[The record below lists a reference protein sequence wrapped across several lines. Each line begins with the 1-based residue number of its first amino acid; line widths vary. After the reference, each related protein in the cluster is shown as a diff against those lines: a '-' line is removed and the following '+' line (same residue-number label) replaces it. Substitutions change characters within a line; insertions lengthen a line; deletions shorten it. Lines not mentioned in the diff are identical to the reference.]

1 LRNGNLSIDSKVV
14 YNMGLFGRRKK
25 NKGKELDATF
35 ARLAGELKKV
45 ESQEDHKRRQRK
57 VIESCEE
64 IIETSKVIEEQ
75 RAERKILDRY
85 LEDIETIEN
94 LPEKEHK
101 ELLEVASNIVKLDK
115 AKKEYL
121 NSERKIDEIRFAFF
135 QEVQDDIVPV
145 VKKMQSNEAFQRA
158 LKKDMSYLEG
168 EKMEWTILKD
178 QIKKEEKNLKVLL
191 CVIFGFFVVIALAL
205 FALGSK
211 TRYDLGLFWILLFFV
226 VVLGTVVVLYRL
238 QIDEKDL
245 RQSEVNIN
253 YAVELLNKT
262 KLKYVNITNSLD
274 YSYEKYGVG
283 SSIDLSYQWERYVEA
298 VREDEKFAR
307 NNEDYEFFSARFGRI
322 LSSLGLNDYKFWL
335 KQVKAIVNTAE
346 MDQVRQELNSRRQKL
361 TDTIDYNITLVKNE
375 RVEIDKLMKQEREY
389 LPEIQQIILTV
400 DKLIK
405 ERI

>member
-1 LRNGNLSIDSKVV
+1 
-14 YNMGLFGRRKK
+14 MGFFNRKK
-25 NKGKELDATF
+25 KKKGQELDATF

-75 RAERKILDRY
+75 RAERKILDKY
-85 LEDIETIEN
+85 LEDIDTIEK

-135 QEVQDDIVPV
+135 QEIQDDIVPV

-158 LKKDMSYLEG
+158 LKKDMAYLEG
-168 EKMEWTILKD
+168 EKMEWTILKE
-178 QIKKEEKNLKVLL
+178 QIKKEENSLKVLL
-191 CVIFGFFVVIALAL
+191 CVIFGFFVAVALAL
-205 FALGSK
+205 FIIGSK
-211 TRYDLGLFWILLFFV
+211 TKYDLGLFWILLFFV

-283 SSIDLSYQWERYVEA
+283 SSVDLSYQWERYVEA
-298 VREDEKFAR
+298 VREDERFAR
-307 NNEDYEFFSARFGRI
+307 NNEDYEFFSARLARI
-322 LSSLGLNDYKFWL
+322 LNSLGLNDFKFWL
-335 KQVKAIVNTAE
+335 KQVKAIINTAE
-346 MDQVRQELNSRRQKL
+346 MDQVRLELNNRRQKL
-361 TDTIDYNITLVKNE
+361 TDTIDYNISLVKNE

-405 ERI
+405 ERL

>member
-1 LRNGNLSIDSKVV
+1 MRNGNLSIDSKVA

-178 QIKKEEKNLKVLL
+178 QIKKEENNLKILL

>member
-1 LRNGNLSIDSKVV
+1 
-14 YNMGLFGRRKK
+14 MGFFNRKK
-25 NKGKELDATF
+25 KKKGQELDATF
-35 ARLAGELKKV
+35 ARLAGELRKV

-64 IIETSKVIEEQ
+64 IIETSKAIEEQ
-75 RAERKILDRY
+75 RAERKILDKY
-85 LEDIETIEN
+85 LEDIDTIEK

-135 QEVQDDIVPV
+135 QEIQDDIVPV

-158 LKKDMSYLEG
+158 LKKDMAYLEG
-168 EKMEWTILKD
+168 EKMEWTILKE
-178 QIKKEEKNLKVLL
+178 QIKKEENSLKVLL
-191 CVIFGFFVVIALAL
+191 CVIFGFFVAVALAL
-205 FALGSK
+205 FIIGSK
-211 TRYDLGLFWILLFFV
+211 TKYDLGLFWILLFFV

-283 SSIDLSYQWERYVEA
+283 SSVDLSYQWERYVEA
-298 VREDEKFAR
+298 VREDERFAR
-307 NNEDYEFFSARFGRI
+307 NNEDYEFFSARLARI
-322 LSSLGLNDYKFWL
+322 LNSLGLNDSKFWL
-335 KQVKAIVNTAE
+335 KQVKAIINTAE
-346 MDQVRQELNSRRQKL
+346 MDQVRLELNNRRQKL
-361 TDTIDYNITLVKNE
+361 TDTIDYNISLVKNE

-405 ERI
+405 ERL

>member
-1 LRNGNLSIDSKVV
+1 
-14 YNMGLFGRRKK
+14 MGLFNRKK
-25 NKGKELDATF
+25 KKKGQELDATF
-35 ARLAGELKKV
+35 ARLAGELRKV

-75 RAERKILDRY
+75 RAERRILDKY
-85 LEDIETIEN
+85 LEDIDTIEK

-101 ELLEVASNIVKLDK
+101 ELLEVASNIIKLDK
-115 AKKEYL
+115 AKKDYL

-158 LKKDMSYLEG
+158 LKKDMAYLEG

-178 QIKKEEKNLKVLL
+178 QIKKEENNLKTLL
-191 CVIFGFFVVIALAL
+191 CVIFGFFVVVALVL
-205 FALGSK
+205 FIVGSK
-211 TRYDLGLFWILLFFV
+211 TRYDLGLFWLLLFFV

-245 RQSEVNIN
+245 KQSEVNIN

-283 SSIDLSYQWERYVEA
+283 SSADLSYQWERYVEA
-298 VREDEKFAR
+298 VREDERFAR
-307 NNEDYEFFSARFGRI
+307 NNEDYEFFSARLARI
-322 LSSLGLNDYKFWL
+322 LNSLGLNDSKFWL
-335 KQVKAIVNTAE
+335 KQVKAIINTAE
-346 MDQVRQELNSRRQKL
+346 MDQVRLELNNRRQKL
-361 TDTIDYNITLVKNE
+361 TDTIDYNISLVKNE

-405 ERI
+405 ERL

>member
-1 LRNGNLSIDSKVV
+1 
-14 YNMGLFGRRKK
+14 MGFFNRKK
-25 NKGKELDATF
+25 KKKGQELDATF

-75 RAERKILDRY
+75 RAERKILDKY
-85 LEDIETIEN
+85 LEDIDTIEK

-135 QEVQDDIVPV
+135 QEIQDDIVPV

-158 LKKDMSYLEG
+158 LKKDMAYLEG
-168 EKMEWTILKD
+168 EKMEWTILKE
-178 QIKKEEKNLKVLL
+178 QIKKEENSLKVLL
-191 CVIFGFFVVIALAL
+191 CVIFGFFVAVALAL
-205 FALGSK
+205 FIIGSK
-211 TRYDLGLFWILLFFV
+211 TKYDLGLFWILLFFV

-283 SSIDLSYQWERYVEA
+283 SSVDLSYQWERYVEA
-298 VREDEKFAR
+298 VREDERFAR
-307 NNEDYEFFSARFGRI
+307 NNEDYEFFSARLARI
-322 LSSLGLNDYKFWL
+322 LNSLGLNDSKFWL
-335 KQVKAIVNTAE
+335 KQVKAIINTAE
-346 MDQVRQELNSRRQKL
+346 MDQVRLELNNRRQKL
-361 TDTIDYNITLVKNE
+361 TDTIDYNISLVKNE

-405 ERI
+405 ERL

>member
-1 LRNGNLSIDSKVV
+1 
-14 YNMGLFGRRKK
+14 MGFFNRKK
-25 NKGKELDATF
+25 KKKGQELDATF
-35 ARLAGELKKV
+35 ARLAGELRKV

-64 IIETSKVIEEQ
+64 IIETSKAIEEQ
-75 RAERKILDRY
+75 RAERKILDKY
-85 LEDIETIEN
+85 LEDIDTIEK

-135 QEVQDDIVPV
+135 QEIQDDIVPV

-158 LKKDMSYLEG
+158 LKKDMAYLEG
-168 EKMEWTILKD
+168 EKMEWTILKE
-178 QIKKEEKNLKVLL
+178 QIKKEESSLKVLL
-191 CVIFGFFVVIALAL
+191 CVIFGFFVAVALAL
-205 FALGSK
+205 FIIGSK
-211 TRYDLGLFWILLFFV
+211 TKYDLGLFWILLFFV

-283 SSIDLSYQWERYVEA
+283 SSVDLSYQWERYVEA
-298 VREDEKFAR
+298 VREDERFAR
-307 NNEDYEFFSARFGRI
+307 NNEDYEFFSARLARI
-322 LSSLGLNDYKFWL
+322 LNSLGLNDSKFWL
-335 KQVKAIVNTAE
+335 KQVKAIINTAE
-346 MDQVRQELNSRRQKL
+346 MDQVRLELNNRRQKL
-361 TDTIDYNITLVKNE
+361 TDTIDYNISLVKNE

-405 ERI
+405 ERL

>member
-1 LRNGNLSIDSKVV
+1 MRNGNLSIDSKVV